1 MTIKILETLE
11 VQNTIVELAHDTKAS
26 LYMVRIRDSK
36 TNEVLNTT
44 CYSEYSKAISHV
56 KAYKL

>member
-1 MTIKILETLE
+1 MTIKILETVE
-11 VQNTIVELAHDTKAS
+11 ASNTIIELAHDTKAS
-26 LYMVRIRDSK
+26 LYMIRLRDNQ

-44 CYSEYSKAISHV
+44 CYSEYLKAISHM